1 MDYLADVMD
10 EIGEFE
16 DAGDYDKAFDRNQGK
31 KSDYEVMV
39 LFRTK
44 EDVFDFT
51 ILSLALT
58 DVRADGQAVFDREE
72 MLCIPTL
79 KADMPLAVPMVFPGD
94 TPTNCFSYKDGE
106 GITRAFSVAISGF
119 DGSLAVDEIY

>member
-79 KADMPLAVPMVFPGD
+79 KADMPLADG
-94 TPTNCFSYKDGE
+94 FSGGY
-106 GITRAFSVAISGF
+106 A
-119 DGSLAVDEIY
+119 DELFFL